1 MRRPARERWCA
12 GSPTPTCEA
21 DLRFQHLIQVN
32 DPLVPLI
39 DPLTRDQVW
48 RGLQLKAEN
57 PLLFVYALDG
67 FEVLAKDGDSIARE
81 LRFGQAVIRDR
92 VIFMPPDRIRQEIE
106 AGGEVPGAT
115 LLTTIETPD
124 NEQLFVR
131 FEYETRP
138 QAGAPPDDESLQ
150 GFVKQAYVE
159 ADRDTI
165 RTIRRLVADGTL

>member
-1 MRRPARERWCA
+1 MK
-12 GSPTPTCEA
+12 
-21 DLRFQHLIQVN
+21 FQHLIQVN

-39 DPLTRDQVW
+39 DPLSREQVW
-48 RGLQLKAEN
+48 RGLRLKAEN

-67 FEVLAKDGDSIARE
+67 FKVLAKAGESISRE

-92 VIFMPPDRIRQEIE
+92 IIFMPPDRVRQEIE
-106 AGGEVPGAT
+106 ASGEVPGAT

-124 NEQLFVR
+124 SEQLFVR

-138 QAGAPPDDESLQ
+138 AAGAPPVDETLQ

>member
-1 MRRPARERWCA
+1 MK
-12 GSPTPTCEA
+12 
-21 DLRFQHLIQVN
+21 FQHLIQVN

-39 DPLTRDQVW
+39 DPLTREQVW

-67 FEVLAKDGDSIARE
+67 FEVLGRDGESIARK
-81 LRFGQAVIRDR
+81 LQFGQVVIRDR
-92 VIFMPPDRIRQEIE
+92 ITFMPPDRIRQEIE
-106 AGGEVPGAT
+106 ASGDVPGAT

-124 NEQLFVR
+124 SEQLFVR
-131 FEYETRP
+131 FDYETRP
-138 QAGAPPDDESLQ
+138 AAGAPPDDENLQ

-165 RTIRRLVADGTL
+165 RTIRRLVAEGTL

>member
-1 MRRPARERWCA
+1 
-12 GSPTPTCEA
+12 
-21 DLRFQHLIQVN
+21 LRFQHLIQVN

-39 DPLTRDQVW
+39 DPLTREQVW

-92 VIFMPPDRIRQEIE
+92 VIFMPPNQIRQEIE
-106 AGGEVPGAT
+106 ASGEVPGAT

-138 QAGAPPDDESLQ
+138 PTGATPDDESLQ